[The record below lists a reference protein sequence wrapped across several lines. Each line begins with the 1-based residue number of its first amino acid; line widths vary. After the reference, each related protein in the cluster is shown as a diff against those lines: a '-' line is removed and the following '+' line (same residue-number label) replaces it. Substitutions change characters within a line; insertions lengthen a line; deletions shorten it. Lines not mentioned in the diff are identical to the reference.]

1 MLERDGSRIRQA
13 KRKEDE
19 ERAEDKEKIEWLIK
33 QNEQKEAALKRKDQE
48 IEPLKEEIMR
58 KDRKIKEQ
66 AKVISDL

>member
-13 KRKEDE
+13 ERKEDE